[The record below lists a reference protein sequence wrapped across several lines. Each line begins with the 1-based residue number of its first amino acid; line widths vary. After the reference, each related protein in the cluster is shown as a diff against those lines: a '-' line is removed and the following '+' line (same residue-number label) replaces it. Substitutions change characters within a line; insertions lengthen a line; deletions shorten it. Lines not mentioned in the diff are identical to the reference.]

1 MKKEIKQILNTLG
14 TTSKYKG
21 YYPTIDAVEMFVNR
35 YGERINLSQEL
46 YPKLSHKYNMSYYS
60 IERNIHTIANKA
72 YRSNKKLLGTLLD
85 EELAKCPSNYLFLEA
100 IAFYIW
106 NKNRVGDIN
115 IPKSDSSR
123 NNFSSIV
130 EVRCYDYLYINSLLS
145 HGIEDRSNN

>member
-1 MKKEIKQILNTLG
+1 MKTEIKQILNPLG
-14 TTSKYKG
+14 ITSKYKG

-46 YPKLSHKYNMSYYS
+46 YPQLSHKYNMSCYS

-72 YRSNKKLLGTLLD
+72 YRSNKKMLEMLLD
-85 EELAKCPSNYLFLEA
+85 KSLNECPSNYLFLEA

-115 IPKSDSSR
+115 IPKSD
-123 NNFSSIV
+123 N
-130 EVRCYDYLYINSLLS
+130 
-145 HGIEDRSNN
+145 

>member
-21 YYPTIDAVEMFVNR
+21 YYPTIDTVEMFVNR

-46 YPKLSHKYNMSYYS
+46 YPQLSHKYNMSCYS

-72 YRSNKKLLGTLLD
+72 YRSNKKLLLILFGKKLN
-85 EELAKCPSNYLFLEA
+85 KCPSNYLFLEA

-106 NKNRVGDIN
+106 NKNRLRDSN

-130 EVRCYDYLYINSLLS
+130 
-145 HGIEDRSNN
+145 

>member
-14 TTSKYKG
+14 VTSKYKG

-46 YPKLSHKYNMSYYS
+46 YPQLSHKYNMSCYS

>member
-21 YYPTIDAVEMFVNR
+21 YYPTIDAVGIFVNR
-35 YGERINLSQEL
+35 YGECINLSQEL
-46 YPKLSHKYNMSYYS
+46 YPKLSHKYNMSCYS

-72 YRSNKKLLGTLLD
+72 YRSNKKLLETLLGKK
-85 EELAKCPSNYLFLEA
+85 LNKCPSNYLFLEA

-130 EVRCYDYLYINSLLS
+130 
-145 HGIEDRSNN
+145 

>member
-14 TTSKYKG
+14 ITSKYKG

-46 YPKLSHKYNMSYYS
+46 YPQLSHKYNMSCYS

-85 EELAKCPSNYLFLEA
+85 EELTKCPSNYLFLEA

-115 IPKSDSSR
+115 IPKSDSNR

-130 EVRCYDYLYINSLLS
+130 
-145 HGIEDRSNN
+145 

>member
-46 YPKLSHKYNMSYYS
+46 YPQLSHKYSMSCYS
-60 IERNIHTIANKA
+60 IERNIHTVANKA

-85 EELAKCPSNYLFLEA
+85 EKLTKCPNNYLFLEA
-100 IAFYIW
+100 IAFYVW

-115 IPKSDSSR
+115 IPKSD
-123 NNFSSIV
+123 N
-130 EVRCYDYLYINSLLS
+130 
-145 HGIEDRSNN
+145 